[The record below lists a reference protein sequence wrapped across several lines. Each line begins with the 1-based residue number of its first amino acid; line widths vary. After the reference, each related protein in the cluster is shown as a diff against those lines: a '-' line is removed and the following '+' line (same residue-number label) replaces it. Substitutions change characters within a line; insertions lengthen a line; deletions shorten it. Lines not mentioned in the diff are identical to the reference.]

1 MDVKP
6 VYELRERLR
15 AAVIAGANLLSEDFR
30 LRRALEAFKPLET
43 ASPVFAKVGQLTA
56 QLLSPDCSCPQL
68 ALLDAIALLDAVV
81 CTLAAVDAE
90 GKVET
95 ADLFCVAGDTR
106 SVTIHAPCSQI
117 KGLIEAL
124 TTSGSGH
131 YAYVEELYNSR
142 PWIFKDYRVKYAMV
156 KALGASYSELAD
168 LVQTMLF
175 CEDASIVPLLKKDFN
190 PKGKMEMVRRLQLI
204 GSIAGAEEND
214 FYREMLPDATK
225 DIRLELLRLL
235 RLDQSNIELLLQLA
249 QTEKGKNKEMALES
263 LGRMDDDRVIG
274 VYEKMAKKG
283 LSTVC
288 RCLLTS
294 TTKSASKLIVRLCME
309 LLAKVLASK
318 DELRRSDNEICAKC
332 NCDDENKCPLKNT
345 LKYEFC
351 QCVEALIGKSGDE
364 VIACYQEL
372 LAHQE
377 ELKVISKDMNYDV
390 ITTGYKGW
398 NDKKK
403 RPWDQ
408 VIGMHLA
415 SSFVLN
421 DAPQIADFIMAQ
433 AKENVYFLTAASL
446 VKLCRDEHCT
456 EWFDAQLSDGVYAKA
471 DVNKLTAIKAA
482 LQYIQWD
489 ASRHAYVATGHTQGS
504 DEEVKRT
511 IDIPGHRAILDWMM
525 QAGWDELV
533 YQWTNKDDPA
543 ECAKVGEWFYDR
555 CLAIGRHGGT
565 SASSTLYLYLEYM
578 QGCGWMKCEGLSRV
592 FALDFGRFIA
602 REPWQIR
609 AFFQRLPGDMEAV
622 LAELDEFIKLAEE
635 QTIKGM
641 TAEVAEY
648 SKKLRKQL

>member
-1 MDVKP
+1 MDTTP
-6 VYELRERLR
+6 IYELRERLR
-15 AAVIAGANLLSEDFR
+15 AAAMAGTSLLADDFR
-30 LRRALEAFKPLET
+30 LRRVCETFKPLAA
-43 ASPVFAKVGQLTA
+43 ASPVFAKIGQLTE
-56 QLLSPDCSCPQL
+56 QLLSPDISHPQG
-68 ALLDAIALLDAVV
+68 ALLYAVSLTDAVI
-81 CTLAAVDAE
+81 CTLGAVDVAGE
-90 GKVET
+90 ITPLEIVGSEET
-95 ADLFCVAGDTR
+95 ADAMIVNAPYSVLKELLEGLEGTGGACYRIREEHPALFR
-106 SVTIHAPCSQI
+106 
-117 KGLIEAL
+117 
-124 TTSGSGH
+124 
-131 YAYVEELYNSR
+131 
-142 PWIFKDYRVKYAMV
+142 DYRVKYAMV

-263 LGRMDDDRVIG
+263 LGCMDDDRVVVI
-274 VYEKMAKKG
+274 YEKMAKKG

-294 TTKSASKLIVRLCME
+294 TTKSASKLIARLCME

-390 ITTGYKGW
+390 ITTGYKSW

-565 SASSTLYLYLEYM
+565 PASSMLYSYLEYM
-578 QGCGWMKCEGLSRV
+578 QSCGWKKCKGLSSV
-592 FALDFGRFIA
+592 FALVLGNIIA

>member
-15 AAVIAGANLLSEDFR
+15 SAMLAGVNLLSEDFR
-30 LRRALEAFKPLET
+30 LRRALEALKPLEA
-43 ASPVFAKVGQLTA
+43 ASPVFAKAGQLTA
-56 QLLSPDCSCPQL
+56 QLLSPDCPCPQF
-68 ALLDAIALLDAVV
+68 ALLEAVTLLDAVI
-81 CTLAAVDAE
+81 CTLAAVEVE
-90 GKVET
+90 GKVE
-95 ADLFCVAGDTR
+95 AAGLASAAGHLG
-106 SVTIHAPCSQI
+106 SVMVPAPCSLV
-117 KGLIEAL
+117 KELIEAL

-131 YAYVEELYNSR
+131 YAYVENLYETKS
-142 PWIFKDYRVKYAMV
+142 WIFKDYRVKHAMV
-156 KALGASYSELAD
+156 KALGASYTELAG

-175 CEDASIVPLLKKDFN
+175 GEDESIVPLLKKDFN
-190 PKGKMEMVRRLQLI
+190 PKGKIEMMRRLQLI
-204 GSIAGAEEND
+204 GSIAGAKEND

-263 LGRMDDDRVIG
+263 LGCMDDDRVVVI
-274 VYEKMAKKG
+274 YEKMAKKG

-294 TTKSASKLIVRLCME
+294 TTKSASKLIARLCME

-332 NCDDENKCPLKNT
+332 NC
-345 LKYEFC
+345 
-351 QCVEALIGKSGDE
+351 DE

-390 ITTGYKGW
+390 ITTGYKSW

-565 SASSTLYLYLEYM
+565 PASSMLYSYLEYM
-578 QGCGWMKCEGLSRV
+578 QSCGWKKCKGLSSV
-592 FALDFGRFIA
+592 FALVLGNIIA